1 MFVWWVPGPL
11 SKGLPSGAWAGSP
24 QEALL
29 DCLALPADSPLVPM
43 LAVHGA
49 CLSLPLSL
57 QLCGSTC
64 VPSLLAAGVCI
75 LTCFAL
81 TQALSAQG

>member
-29 DCLALPADSPLVPM
+29 DCLALPADSPPGPV
-43 LAVHGA
+43 LAVHSA
-49 CLSLPLSL
+49 CLSLPLPL
-57 QLCGSTC
+57 QLRGSAC
-64 VPSLLAAGVCI
+64 VPLLLAAGVCI
-75 LTCFAL
+75 FTRFAL